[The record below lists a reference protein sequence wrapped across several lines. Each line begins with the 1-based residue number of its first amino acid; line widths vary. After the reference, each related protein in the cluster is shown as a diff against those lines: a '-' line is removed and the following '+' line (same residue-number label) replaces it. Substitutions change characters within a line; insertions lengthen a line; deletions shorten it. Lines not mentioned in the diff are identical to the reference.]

1 MKHIFVG
8 AIDFGTSYSGFAYS
22 SKERPSDI
30 YFRRWSSGYSQLE
43 TEKTPTS
50 ILFDSDKECLAFG
63 YEAENHYAGYT
74 PEKQHEMYFLRNYK
88 MALYGK
94 TVST

>member
-8 AIDFGTSYSGFAYS
+8 AIDFGTSYSGFAHS

-30 YFRRWSSGYSQLE
+30 YLRRWSSGYSLLE
-43 TEKTPTS
+43 TEKTPTC
-50 ILFDSDKECLAFG
+50 ILFDSDKEFLAFG
-63 YEAENHYAGYT
+63 YEAENQYVGYT
-74 PEKQHEMYFLRNYK
+74 QEKQHEMKRNYK